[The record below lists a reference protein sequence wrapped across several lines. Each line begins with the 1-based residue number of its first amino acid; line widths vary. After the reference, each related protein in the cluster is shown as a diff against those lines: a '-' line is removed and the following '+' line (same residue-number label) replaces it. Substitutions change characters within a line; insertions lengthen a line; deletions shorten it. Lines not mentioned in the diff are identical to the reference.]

1 MCSRCS
7 TDTQLLQV
15 NEETVCLDCIVK
27 FNIAPIL
34 TDSQREKLIADC
46 ACIRFKRI
54 ENSLSLVSSI
64 RIHGFF
70 VQDNIR
76 YYTIGDL
83 VFYDSPERPV
93 ARLFYNHLIMW
104 F

>member
-1 MCSRCS
+1 MCSRCLKG
-7 TDTQLLQV
+7 DLLLQV
-15 NEETVCLDCIVK
+15 NDERVCLECITK
-27 FNIAPIL
+27 FNIAPHL
-34 TDSQREKLIADC
+34 TELQREKLIADC
-46 ACIRFKRI
+46 ACIRYSRI

-64 RIHGFF
+64 RLNGFF

-83 VFYDSPERPV
+83 VCYDSPERPV
-93 ARLFYNHLIMW
+93 ARLFYNHLLMW

>member
-7 TDTQLLQV
+7 TQTTLLQV
-15 NEETVCLDCIVK
+15 NDEHVCLDCISK

-46 ACIRFKRI
+46 ACIRYSRI

-64 RIHGFF
+64 RLNGFF

-83 VFYDSPERPV
+83 VCYDSPERPV